1 MNVNGNRIARPSR
14 MEEAPDTRPAANG
27 AAMRPT
33 SPTRVL
39 AILKPTREEP
49 PAILI
54 GGLWKTGLLPEPQ
67 GAAS

>member
-1 MNVNGNRIARPSR
+1 MNVNGTRIARPTR
-14 MEEAPDTRPAANG
+14 MEEAPDTRIGG
-27 AAMRPT
+27 AGEAMRPT
-33 SPTRVL
+33 SPGEML

-54 GGLWKTGLLPEPQ
+54 DGLWKTGLLPEPQ

>member
-1 MNVNGNRIARPSR
+1 MNVNGNRIASPSR
-14 MEEAPDTRPAANG
+14 MEEAPDTRRASA
-27 AAMRPT
+27 
-33 SPTRVL
+33 SPSEVL

>member
-14 MEEAPDTRPAANG
+14 MEEAPDTRRG
-27 AAMRPT
+27 GGEAMRLA
-33 SPTRVL
+33 SPAEVL
-39 AILKPTREEP
+39 AILKPTRKEP